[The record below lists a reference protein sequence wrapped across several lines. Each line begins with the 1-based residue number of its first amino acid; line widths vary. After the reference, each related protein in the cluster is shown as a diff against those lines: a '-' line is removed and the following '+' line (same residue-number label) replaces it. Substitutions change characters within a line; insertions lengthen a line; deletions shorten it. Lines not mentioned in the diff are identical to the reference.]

1 MCRHMGSKQLKR
13 EWQTLPEIL
22 PFFAKI
28 GDPGSE
34 I

>member
-1 MCRHMGSKQLKR
+1 MRRDMASKQPKR
-13 EWQTLPEIL
+13 GWQTLPEIL

-28 GDPGSE
+28 GDPGLE